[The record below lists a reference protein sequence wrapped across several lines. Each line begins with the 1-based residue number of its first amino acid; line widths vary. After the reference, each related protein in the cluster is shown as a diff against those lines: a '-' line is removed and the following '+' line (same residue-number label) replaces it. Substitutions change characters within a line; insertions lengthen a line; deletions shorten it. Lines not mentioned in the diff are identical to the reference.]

1 MAIAIIG
8 DQHHH
13 LGQQD
18 ISTISPTR
26 EVSEKLGG
34 YFSTFGGNPAACAIG
49 LSVLEVG
56 HAKFSHDTRHD
67 HILQVISNEKLV
79 SSAKMVGRSLQSSLR
94 KLVDK

>member
-1 MAIAIIG
+1 M
-8 DQHHH
+8 
-13 LGQQD
+13 
-18 ISTISPTR
+18 
-26 EVSEKLGG
+26 
-34 YFSTFGGNPAACAIG
+34 
-49 LSVLEVG
+49 LEVG